1 MGIIL
6 PQFHS
11 KILFDLVQICP
22 EQFIFFRVII
32 YTKDTDNE
40 FPVSLFQSMHND
52 IIRDHFIVDIN
63 IGKHALLAYFCL
75 AMHIG
80 NFQIAILSNISPA
93 A

>member
-1 MGIIL
+1 MRIIL

-22 EQFIFFRVII
+22 EQSIFFRVII

-40 FPVSLFQSMHND
+40 FPVSLLQSMHDN
-52 IIRDHFIVDIN
+52 IIRDYFVVNIN
-63 IGKHALLAYFCL
+63 VRKNAMLTYFRL
-75 AMHIG
+75 SMYIRDFKVAV
-80 NFQIAILSNISPA
+80 LSNISPA